1 MEDRVQKLHEI
12 RACLS
17 KLLNESCEE
26 LSDLVNGTIVGIG
39 IADDIVSG
47 KISVSDMSA
56 DENALGIIT
65 AVTIVE
71 SLPSSALESIEKMFP
86 ND

>member
-1 MEDRVQKLHEI
+1 MEDRVQKLHGI
-12 RACLS
+12 RAC
-17 KLLNESCEE
+17 
-26 LSDLVNGTIVGIG
+26 G

-56 DENALGIIT
+56 DENALGIIA